1 MAVRSAPDGMLET
14 VQPPEPDHD
23 SDGAQAE
30 ENTFSE
36 SELTETVGAETD
48 DEIEVSQ
55 LEAAANYWEQ
65 KFGWEETSLDDAS
78 RYNVMQAVRMI
89 GGGVIGIAVIVIVVN
104 EVLTTG
110 AVNNSTGPF
119 SGVIDSLETTGVSA
133 MVLLVVGLLVA
144 AASRLMGF
152 FGGGF

>member
-1 MAVRSAPDGMLET
+1 MAATASESGVADAGPETTNDTAFSGLE
-14 VQPPEPDHD
+14 
-23 SDGAQAE
+23 QAE
-30 ENTFSE
+30 QFWKSLLGW
-36 SELTETVGAETD
+36 SSD
-48 DEIEVSQ
+48 DYE
-55 LEAAANYWEQ
+55 
-65 KFGWEETSLDDAS
+65 DDMQ
-78 RYNVMQAVRMI
+78 VMQAVRMI

-104 EVLTTG
+104 EVLTTN
-110 AVNNSTGPF
+110 AVNDTTGPF